1 MRAQDIQETILDST
15 SNSVRS
21 NCIQFRIQL
30 HLSFLCLKSK
40 GLNSLPITFGL
51 YITAIGRIYKSTL
64 KEMLGLSHKSSF
76 KSEIQEWLFMF
87 QSSSLSAMVLH
98 GHSSQSNL
106 LYLDLVGVDWM
117 DKGYG
122 SAKSSGSWG
131 LIFPCGVLQMYGN
144 ILVPTVPEGER
155 RHLLLIPLLG

>member
-1 MRAQDIQETILDST
+1 
-15 SNSVRS
+15 
-21 NCIQFRIQL
+21 
-30 HLSFLCLKSK
+30 
-40 GLNSLPITFGL
+40 
-51 YITAIGRIYKSTL
+51 
-64 KEMLGLSHKSSF
+64 MLGLSHKSSF

-122 SAKSSGSWG
+122 SAKSSGS
-131 LIFPCGVLQMYGN
+131 
-144 ILVPTVPEGER
+144 
-155 RHLLLIPLLG
+155 